1 MSKMPFAVSL
11 LFELEIDSARPIN
24 IGEVPVGLR
33 QFDVI
38 LEGRFQGP
46 TLKGRVLA
54 GVDRLLRT
62 PDGTFRPDA
71 IFCLQTEEGVA
82 FEFKYS
88 GIAMPP
94 PELFRRIEEGK
105 NTDDIDYY
113 HRIAGTFTAPSGS
126 LDWLNRIVV
135 VGLGRLRPSAERRAS
150 VKYSLYEV
158 K

>member
-1 MSKMPFAVSL
+1 MCTMPFAVSL
-11 LFELEIDSARPIN
+11 LFELEIDSARPII
-24 IGEVPVGLR
+24 IGKGPMGLR

-38 LEGRFQGP
+38 IEGRFQGP

-62 PDGTFRPDA
+62 EDGTFRPDA
-71 IFCLQTEEGVA
+71 TFCLQTDEGVA

-94 PELFRRIEEGK
+94 PELFGRIEEGR

-113 HRIAGTFTAPSGS
+113 HRIAGTFVAPPGS

-135 VGLGRLRPSAERRAS
+135 VGLGRLRPSPERRAS
-150 VKYSLYEV
+150 VKYSVYEV